1 LRHTKPCVG
10 YTLEEDP
17 RPGAFNPDR
26 ALELGVPRGP
36 LWSRLQAGE
45 TVALED
51 GRTVRSDEVLGPAR
65 SGRKF
70 SYVTDSLYFPEISK
84 EVAGSDLLVCE
95 GMFER
100 ALAQSAVE
108 KKHMTAEQAAMVAR
122 DAGGVGKLG
131 LIHYS
136 PRYAEREL
144 KVLADEARE
153 IFPETF
159 LTRDRMHIPLEY
171 KD

>member
-1 LRHTKPCVG
+1 
-10 YTLEEDP
+10 
-17 RPGAFNPDR
+17 
-26 ALELGVPRGP
+26 
-36 LWSRLQAGE
+36 
-45 TVALED
+45 
-51 GRTVRSDEVLGPAR
+51 
-65 SGRKF
+65 
-70 SYVTDSLYFPEISK
+70 
-84 EVAGSDLLVCE
+84 
-95 GMFER
+95 
-100 ALAQSAVE
+100 
-108 KKHMTAEQAAMVAR
+108 MTAEQAAMVAR
-122 DAGGVGKLG
+122 DAGGVGRLG